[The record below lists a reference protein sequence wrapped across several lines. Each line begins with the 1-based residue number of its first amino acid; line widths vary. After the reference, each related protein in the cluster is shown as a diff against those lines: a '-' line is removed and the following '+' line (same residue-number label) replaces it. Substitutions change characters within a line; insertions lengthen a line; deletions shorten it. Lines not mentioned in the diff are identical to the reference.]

1 MYNRAS
7 TLNLSLHIVLLLYI
21 LSLCKAEKY
30 LSQKQNVTGRV
41 PSILKAVIIIGKHGK
56 LKDFNF
62 LPKGL
67 TLLLVFSYLPEQSLL
82 HKILE
87 DT

>member
-21 LSLCKAEKY
+21 LSLRKAEKY

-67 TLLLVFSYLPEQSLL
+67 TLLLVFSYLPEQSVL